1 MNRAMVRDR
10 WRDIRAAIKQD
21 IESGVLEP
29 GAKLPT
35 EPELA
40 RAYAAGRHSI
50 RRAVIE
56 LGKEGLLSVE
66 QGRGTFVQ
74 NRPRLTYAIGPR
86 TRMRPNMDAQGVQVT
101 GEMLGAEPCTAAPRI
116 ARALALRDGAAV
128 IATRRRSFADGV
140 PVSFGTLYHDAARF
154 PDFPARR
161 EAMGSVTAV
170 YASYGIADYK
180 RASTQIHAR
189 PARAT
194 EAQMLH
200 QHPDMPVIVVQA
212 IDADLDGAP
221 IAYTEVIW
229 SAARVTFDIP
239 NMETAP

>member
-1 MNRAMVRDR
+1 MIRNL

-29 GAKLPT
+29 GAQLPT

-40 RAYAAGRHSI
+40 QAYGAGRHSI
-50 RRAVIE
+50 RRAVTE

-74 NRPRLTYAIGPR
+74 SRPRLTYAIGPR
-86 TRMRPNMDAQGVQVT
+86 TRMRQNMAALGVDVT
-101 GEMLGAEPCTAAPRI
+101 SESLGAESSPASPWI
-116 ARALALRDGAAV
+116 AKALALADGAEV
-128 IATRRRSFADGV
+128 IATRRRSFANGV
-140 PVSFGTLYHDAARF
+140 PVSFGALYHDAARF
-154 PDFPARR
+154 AEFAARR
-161 EAMGSVTAV
+161 QVMGSVSAV

-189 PARAT
+189 PART
-194 EAQMLH
+194 DEAHMLN

-221 IAYTEVIW
+221 IACSEVIW
-229 SAARVTFDIP
+229 SAARVTFDISK
-239 NMETAP
+239 MENTP

>member
-1 MNRAMVRDR
+1 MIRDR

-40 RAYAAGRHSI
+40 KVYGAGRHSV
-50 RRAVIE
+50 RRAVTE

-74 NRPRLTYAIGPR
+74 SRPRLKYSIGAR
-86 TRMRPNMDAQGVQVT
+86 TRMRRNMGALGIDVSS
-101 GEMLGAEPCTAAPRI
+101 EMLGAGRCAAS
-116 ARALALRDGAAV
+116 AQVAQALQLPTGAEV

-140 PVSFGTLYHDAARF
+140 PVSFGTLYHAADRF

-161 EAMGSVTAV
+161 DTMASVSAV
-170 YASYGIADYK
+170 YATYGIDDYK
-180 RASTQIHAR
+180 RGSTQIHAR
-189 PARAT
+189 PAKGD
-194 EAQMLH
+194 EAQLLH
-200 QHPDMPVIVVQA
+200 QHADMPVMVVQA
-212 IDADLDGAP
+212 IDVDLNGQP
-221 IAYTEVIW
+221 IAFSEVIW
-229 SAARVTFDIP
+229 SAARVTFDIS
-239 NMETAP
+239 NMESET

>member
-1 MNRAMVRDR
+1 MIRDR

-40 RAYAAGRHSI
+40 QAYGAGRHSI

-74 NRPRLTYAIGPR
+74 SRPRLTYAIGPR
-86 TRMRPNMDAQGVQVT
+86 TRMRRNMEAQGVDVT
-101 GEMLGAEPCTAAPRI
+101 SEMLGAEAFTASPRI
-116 ARALALRDGAAV
+116 ARNLGLTEGAEV
-128 IATRRRSFADGV
+128 IATRSRSFADGV

-154 PDFPARR
+154 AEFPARR
-161 EAMGSVTAV
+161 EVMGSVSAV

-189 PARAT
+189 PARAD

-200 QHPDMPVIVVQA
+200 QHPDMPVLVVQA
-212 IDADLDGAP
+212 IDADLDGVP

-229 SAARVTFDIP
+229 SAARVTFDIS
-239 NMETAP
+239 NMENAP

>member
-1 MNRAMVRDR
+1 MIRDR

-29 GAKLPT
+29 GAKLPA

-40 RAYAAGRHSI
+40 RIYGAGRHSI

-56 LGKEGLLSVE
+56 LGKAGLLSVE

-74 NRPRLTYAIGPR
+74 SRPRLKYAIGSR
-86 TRMRPNMDAQGVQVT
+86 TRMRRNMHAQGVDVT
-101 GEMLGAEPCTAAPRI
+101 SEMLGADQCAAPDRV
-116 ARALALRDGAAV
+116 AAALGLAEGAVV

-140 PVSFGTLYHDAARF
+140 PVSFGTLYHDVTRF
-154 PDFPARR
+154 AEFPARR
-161 EAMGSVTAV
+161 EAMGSVSAV
-170 YASYGIADYK
+170 YASFGIHDYK

-189 PARAT
+189 PAQGD
-194 EAQMLH
+194 EAQMLN

-212 IDADLDGAP
+212 IDADLDGNP
-221 IAYTEVIW
+221 IAYGEVIW
-229 SAARVTFDIP
+229 SAARVTFDIS
-239 NMETAP
+239 NSEAPA

>member
-1 MNRAMVRDR
+1 MIRNL

-29 GAKLPT
+29 GAQLPT

-40 RAYAAGRHSI
+40 QAYGAGRHSI
-50 RRAVIE
+50 RRAVSE

-74 NRPRLTYAIGPR
+74 SRPRLTYAIGPR
-86 TRMRPNMDAQGVQVT
+86 TRMRQNMAALGVDVT
-101 GEMLGAEPCTAAPRI
+101 SESLGAEACTASPRI
-116 ARALALRDGAAV
+116 AKALALLNGAEV
-128 IATRRRSFADGV
+128 IATRRRSFANEV
-140 PVSFGTLYHDAARF
+140 PVSFGALYHDAARF
-154 PDFPARR
+154 AEFSARR
-161 EAMGSVTAV
+161 QVMGSVSAV

-189 PARAT
+189 PART
-194 EAQMLH
+194 DEAHMLN

-221 IAYTEVIW
+221 IAYSEVIW
-229 SAARVTFDIP
+229 SAARVTFDISK
-239 NMETAP
+239 MEDTP

>member
-1 MNRAMVRDR
+1 MIRDR

-29 GAKLPT
+29 GAKLPA

-40 RAYAAGRHSI
+40 RIYGAGRHSI

-56 LGKEGLLSVE
+56 LGKAGLLSVE

-74 NRPRLTYAIGPR
+74 SRPRLKYAIGSR
-86 TRMRPNMDAQGVQVT
+86 TRMRRNMGAQGVDVT
-101 GEMLGAEPCTAAPRI
+101 SELLGVDHCAAPTRV
-116 ARALALRDGAAV
+116 AAALGLVEGAAV

-140 PVSFGTLYHDAARF
+140 PVSFGTLFHDAARF
-154 PDFPARR
+154 AEFPARR

-170 YASYGIADYK
+170 YASFGIQDYT

-189 PARAT
+189 PAQSD
-194 EAQMLH
+194 EAQMLN
-200 QHPDMPVIVVQA
+200 QHPDMPVIVVQS
-212 IDADLDGAP
+212 IDAGLDGGP
-221 IAYTEVIW
+221 ISYGEVIW
-229 SAARVTFDIP
+229 SAARVTFDIS
-239 NMETAP
+239 NNVARA